1 MDTGITRNGRAT
13 NFFHLRLD
21 AIFEAMKTTDS
32 NHAPSNDLEP
42 AYEPPRWEWD
52 DWEREALEGGLDP
65 DLATLGRAVFRE
77 AIQHNWPWSLREVCC
92 EPTLGDMLT
101 RAPQAAKQFYEA
113 MLITD
118 GFRLAFVESETGSE
132 LIELCN
138 L

>member
-1 MDTGITRNGRAT
+1 MT
-13 NFFHLRLD
+13 
-21 AIFEAMKTTDS
+21 TTD
-32 NHAPSNDLEP
+32 PKTG
-42 AYEPPRWEWD
+42 YQRPRFEWD
-52 DWEREALEGGLDP
+52 DWEEEALERGLDP
-65 DLATLGRAVFRE
+65 ELVTLGRAVFRE

-118 GFRLAFVESETGSE
+118 GFRFAFVESETGSD